1 MGWLHRWEMGDP
13 AKVYEQKEAAQL
25 KRQIRK
31 ATVDPFGAVWV
42 NKVKVMTREESEQI
56 EELLMRWYEW
66 ARAYRPALGA
76 PRVSPYGR
84 NVEPNTG
91 DVHTDPYEL
100 DARLAAA
107 DAEVVDACLSEL
119 SWRARSA
126 VGIHVANRAAGAE
139 VYRNPRMSRE
149 ETHQEYHRAKI
160 DLLPML
166 QRRGMIQ
173 SSACTSELSSPELLC
188 RGRVAP

>member
-84 NVEPNTG
+84 GVESSDVYSDG
-91 DVHTDPYEL
+91 DDV
-100 DARLAAA
+100 DARIAAA
-107 DAEVVDACLSEL
+107 DAEAVDACLNEL
-119 SWRARSA
+119 TWQARAA
-126 VGIHVANRAAGAE
+126 VGIHIANRAAGAE
-139 VYRNPRMSRE
+139 VYRNPRMTAE
-149 ETHQEYHRAKI
+149 ESHQHYQQAKM
-160 DLLPML
+160 DLLPLL
-166 QRRGMIQ
+166 QRRGM
-173 SSACTSELSSPELLC
+173 L
-188 RGRVAP
+188 RVAA